1 MVVVEQDDAAARS
14 HGADHRADH
23 VLRCAVVLE
32 EEARV
37 REVEAAGLVV
47 AERRRLGP
55 PGAELDERRLTVVDG
70 EALGRGALRVV
81 RFDAEDA
88 RALTQ
93 RAREYTR
100 ELAQAAAEI
109 ERGVLAARRDR
120 PQAGLVDQRVQPRE
134 PILLRRGA
142 AVEVAQRGASS

>member
-14 HGADHRADH
+14 HSADNRADH